1 MGLVGLGIGFR
12 LTGTSALEASPT
24 NVHKALNTAHGT

>member
-12 LTGTSALEASPT
+12 LTGTSALEASLT